1 MRALALIPAHN
12 EAASLSAV
20 VAELREIRSDL
31 HILIVDDGST
41 DGTPRILER
50 LGVQWLRFPERLGI
64 GSAVRAGLR
73 YASQHQYDI
82 VVRLD
87 GDGQHSAADVDG
99 LLAPL
104 EHGRADV
111 VLGSRYLKPAV
122 ARVGLV
128 RVAKRLLAMCLSAVI
143 GDTVTD
149 PTSGFYAL
157 GPDAIRVLAEHHPT
171 GYPEPELRLLLSRST
186 LRVVEMPVHERP
198 RLCGRTSLTPGLVV
212 AAGARVALA
221 MVTFPL
227 RDRVR

>member
-1 MRALALIPAHN
+1 MRSLALIPAHN
-12 EAASLSAV
+12 EARSLSAV
-20 VAELREIRSDL
+20 VAELRAIKSDL
-31 HILIVDDGST
+31 DILIVDDGST
-41 DGTPRILER
+41 DGTPGIVRR
-50 LGVQWLRFPERLGI
+50 LDVQWLRFSERLGI

-73 YASQHQYDI
+73 YAAERQYDI

-87 GDGQHSAADVDG
+87 GDGQHSAADIDN

-111 VLGSRYLKPAV
+111 VLGSRYLGPAV
-122 ARVGLV
+122 VRVGFV

-157 GPDAIRVLAEHHPT
+157 GPDAIRVLAEHDPT
-171 GYPEPELRLLLSRST
+171 GYPEPELRLLLSRSA
-186 LRVVEMPVHERP
+186 LRVVEMPVRERP
-198 RLCGRTSLTPGLVV
+198 RLFGRTSLTPGLVV

-227 RDRVR
+227 KDRVR

>member
-20 VAELREIRSDL
+20 VAELRAIRSDL
-31 HILIVDDGST
+31 DILIVDDGST
-41 DGTPRILER
+41 DGTPGVLER
-50 LGVQWLRFPERLGI
+50 LGVQGLRFPERLGI

-87 GDGQHSAADVDG
+87 GDGQHSAADIDG

-104 EHGRADV
+104 EHDRADV
-111 VLGSRYLKPAV
+111 VLGSRYMEPAV
-122 ARVGLV
+122 ACLGFV

-157 GPDAIRVLAEHHPT
+157 GPDAIRMLADHHPT
-171 GYPEPELRLLLSRST
+171 GYPEPELRLLLSRSA
-186 LRVVEMPVHERP
+186 LRVVEMPVRERP
-198 RLCGRTSLTPGLVV
+198 RLFGRTSLTPGLVV
-212 AAGARVALA
+212 ATGARVALA

>member
-12 EAASLSAV
+12 EAACLSAV
-20 VAELREIRSDL
+20 VAELRASRSDL
-31 HILIVDDGST
+31 DILIVDDGST
-41 DGTPRILER
+41 DGTAGILER
-50 LGVQWLRFPERLGI
+50 LGVQSLRFPARLGI
-64 GSAVRAGLR
+64 GNAVRAGLR
-73 YASQHQYDI
+73 YASQHRYDI

-87 GDGQHSAADVDG
+87 GDGQHSAADIDG
-99 LLAPL
+99 LLEPL

-111 VLGSRYLKPAV
+111 VLGSRYLEPVV
-122 ARVGLV
+122 ARVGFV
-128 RVAKRLLAMCLSAVI
+128 RVAKRLLAMSLSAVI

-157 GPDAIRVLAEHHPT
+157 GPDAIRMLADHHPT

-186 LRVVEMPVHERP
+186 LRVVEMPVRERP
-198 RLCGRTSLTPGLVV
+198 RLFGRTSLTPGVVV
-212 AAGARVALA
+212 ATGARVALA